1 MPQNDAKDPKNPV
14 RPTRPKN
21 PASPTNAM
29 SPTNATNPIGSATAT
44 NSGDPSAA
52 HRYRDLGEAAWSW
65 VLDQVREDDGPWLP
79 ETVSENGAKGSS
91 DTVPAKD
98 RDCLYA
104 GIAGL
109 APVLAE
115 IARQRELTARERSLA
130 AGIVTR
136 LSAAAKDRTE
146 PSLYDGLAGDATAL
160 RLLAPGTES
169 VALRRLAE
177 LAAPGG
183 WRTTLCFEAGS
194 DAPLNDIIM
203 GTAGVVLTAVWA
215 GGEYAEAIATTG
227 CEALLRVADRTDAGL
242 DWGIGATT
250 ESRAPN
256 YSHGTAGV
264 ASALAVAGAALGRED
279 FVEAAVL
286 GARHVLSVGRLDDDG
301 FVVPH
306 TIPPSRRE
314 VEPVTYTWCH
324 GPTGTSHLFSA
335 LAHAGVAKV
344 SGFCVG
350 ELRRRCLASVLT
362 SGVPRRLRPGF
373 WDNDGRCCG
382 TAGVGDVLLD
392 AAQDCADF
400 ADAESGQMYVRAAR
414 VMGDALVERA
424 IRDGAGARWRFLEHR
439 QEHPLLPPNTS
450 WMQGAAGIAGYLFRL
465 ARFAGTGPEAAV
477 VDRPDQWWA
486 VPERLRVAGGTAV
499 S

>member
-1 MPQNDAKDPKNPV
+1 VPEKNDSSYSID
-14 RPTRPKN
+14 
-21 PASPTNAM
+21 S
-29 SPTNATNPIGSATAT
+29 
-44 NSGDPSAA
+44 SGPYD
-52 HRYRDLGEAAWSW
+52 RYRELGEAAWSW

-79 ETVSENGAKGSS
+79 ETVSEDAAQDSA
-91 DTVPAKD
+91 DIAPAPD
-98 RDCLYA
+98 RDGLYS

-115 IARQRELTARERSLA
+115 IARYREPTDRERSLA

-136 LSAAAKDRTE
+136 LSAASKKRTE
-146 PSLYDGLAGDATAL
+146 PSLYDGLAGDVTAL
-160 RLLAPGTES
+160 KLLDPGTES

-177 LAAPGG
+177 LATPDG
-183 WRTTLCFEAGS
+183 WKTTVEFEAGS

-215 GGEYAEAIATTG
+215 GGEFAESIATTG
-227 CEALLRVADRTDAGL
+227 CEALLRVAHGTAAGL

-250 ESRAPN
+250 DWRAPN

-264 ASALAVAGAALGRED
+264 ASALAVAGAALGRDD
-279 FVEAAVL
+279 FVEAAVQ
-286 GARHVLSVGRLDDDG
+286 GARHVLSVGSLDDGG

-306 TIPPSRRE
+306 TIPPSKRE

-324 GPTGTSHLFSA
+324 GPAGTSHLFSA
-335 LAHAGVAKV
+335 LAHAGVTEV
-344 SGFCVG
+344 SGFGVG
-350 ELRRRCLASVLT
+350 ELRQRCLTSILT
-362 SGVPRRLRPGF
+362 SGVPQRLRPGF

-392 AAQDCADF
+392 AAQDCGDPET
-400 ADAESGQMYVRAAR
+400 AETLVRAAR
-414 VMGDALVERA
+414 GMGDALVERA
-424 IRDGAGARWRFLEHR
+424 IRDETGARWRFLEHR
-439 QEHPLLPPNTS
+439 QEPPLLPPGTT
-450 WMQGAAGIAGYLFRL
+450 WMQGAAGIAAYLFRL
-465 ARFAGTGPEAAV
+465 ARFVGTGPVAAV

-486 VPERLRVAGGTAV
+486 VPERLRTTGGRAV